1 MVSSASTLSVSPAGD
16 AVEIVE
22 EFSLAVR
29 PGHGRRAA
37 VMREPQISR
46 VAGVAA
52 AIEFGRALQH
62 DHAAA
67 GARRRDGG
75 AERGIAAA
83 HHDNVEG
90 LREIHRAG
98 SMPCFAAA
106 GNGRG
111 GNRDKV
117 ACRFPGTKMK
127 FAHFSHIWAKPDMT
141 PHQRYEELWGE
152 LHLCD
157 ALGYDYAFCVE
168 HHFRPDESWIS
179 SPSLFAVGAGA
190 RTKRL
195 RVGPMGYIVPL
206 YHPLRLA
213 EEIAI
218 VDQMLGGRMECGL
231 VPGINADYFRPFGLD
246 YDLRKTPTLEFV
258 AYMRAAYGETQPFEF
273 RGDNF
278 HTVEPTRLA
287 VQPVQ
292 KPHPPLWMM
301 SRDPRTLEFCAANGI
316 NPGYFLDLSA
326 RRCRRRAT
334 AYSWTAGKRP
344 AMRASRI
351 SPIARWS
358 MSTTATRR
366 RSTVALARAA
376 RAYEGFLPQPK
387 PGETFEERVRE
398 HAKKFIGRGEPGA
411 SEIMANVFDADFLM
425 KHELVFI
432 GSPDTVTRK
441 LRAAARSRPVQR
453 VPGRIQFLR
462 PAGRRRDALD
472 PAVR

>member
-1 MVSSASTLSVSPAGD
+1 
-16 AVEIVE
+16 
-22 EFSLAVR
+22 
-29 PGHGRRAA
+29 
-37 VMREPQISR
+37 
-46 VAGVAA
+46 
-52 AIEFGRALQH
+52 
-62 DHAAA
+62 
-67 GARRRDGG
+67 
-75 AERGIAAA
+75 
-83 HHDNVEG
+83 
-90 LREIHRAG
+90 
-98 SMPCFAAA
+98 
-106 GNGRG
+106 
-111 GNRDKV
+111 
-117 ACRFPGTKMK
+117 MK
-127 FAHFSHIWAKPDMT
+127 FAHFSHIWAKPNMT

-152 LHLCD
+152 LQLCD

-206 YHPLRLA
+206 YHPLRLV

-258 AYMRAAYGETQPFEF
+258 SYMRAAYGEAQPFEF

-316 NPGYFLDLSA
+316 NPGYFLVYPRADAAPRYRTFLQDWSKAGHA
-326 RRCRRRAT
+326 RKPNI
-334 AYSWTAGKRP
+334 AYCTLVYVDESDNKA
-344 AMRASRI
+344 I
-351 SPIARWS
+351 D
-358 MSTTATRR
+358 
-366 RSTVALARAA
+366 VALARAA
-376 RAYEGFLPQPK
+376 RAYEGFLPPPK
-387 PGETFEERVRE
+387 PGETFEVRVRE

-411 SEIMANVFDADFLM
+411 SEIMANLFDADYLM

-432 GSPDTVTRK
+432 GSPDTVARK
-441 LRAAARSRPVQR
+441 LRAAAEAGLFNVFLGEFNFSDLPGDDVMRSIRLFGER
-453 VPGRIQFLR
+453 VIPALR
-462 PAGRRRDALD
+462 GYEPF
-472 PAVR
+472 